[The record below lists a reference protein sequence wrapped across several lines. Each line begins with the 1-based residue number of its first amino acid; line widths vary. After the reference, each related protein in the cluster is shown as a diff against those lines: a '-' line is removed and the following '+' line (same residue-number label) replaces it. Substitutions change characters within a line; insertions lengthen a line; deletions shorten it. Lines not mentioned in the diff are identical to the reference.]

1 MTDFW
6 YVAQLLMFVS
16 DFMFDRSGG
25 FAKGFTMKLPHL
37 LALFFAF
44 AIGGSVVHAD
54 HHEESQFR
62 HAVFFKFKDSATD
75 NNIQQIVDEFMLLKG
90 FSESVEGLNDEF
102 THCFFVTFKDKAGL
116 EAYVPHPDHQA
127 FVAILK
133 PHLEKVFVFDY
144 APKN

>member
-1 MTDFW
+1 M
-6 YVAQLLMFVS
+6 
-16 DFMFDRSGG
+16 
-25 FAKGFTMKLPHL
+25 
-37 LALFFAF
+37 
-44 AIGGSVVHAD
+44 HAD

-75 NNIQQIVDEFMLLKG
+75 NNIQQIVDEFMLLKEKIDTITSIEWG